1 MVCDDDS
8 ASFVSIRVIQACDPV
23 CARKSDARF
32 ARSARPRGW
41 RTPPELWARK
51 EFAWKATNSQ
61 TWNESLSID
70 HYPLQ
75 FFTRGR
81 RDSIGHRQ
89 APMTA
94 SMLRLRFAAAVTF
107 VTLVFL
113 AGPALAETNAD
124 APSGKP
130 DA

>member
-32 ARSARPRGW
+32 ACGARPRGW

-70 HYPLQ
+70 HYPLE

-81 RDSIGHRQ
+81 RDSIERI
-89 APMTA
+89 ARLPTVPLPRA
-94 SMLRLRFAAAVTF
+94 CVSLPCLPLLRWFSWLAAR
-107 VTLVFL
+107 L
-113 AGPALAETNAD
+113 P
-124 APSGKP
+124 K
-130 DA
+130 